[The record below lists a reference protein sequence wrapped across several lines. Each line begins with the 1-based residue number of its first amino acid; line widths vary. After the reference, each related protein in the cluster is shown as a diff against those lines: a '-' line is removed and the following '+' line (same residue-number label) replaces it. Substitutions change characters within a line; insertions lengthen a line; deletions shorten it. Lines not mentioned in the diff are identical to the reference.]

1 MAPGRS
7 ATRKLSAAPYNW
19 PCGVLRRWVVP
30 ETSFIG
36 LCVGGEGFIE
46 ICYSRTMNGPSY
58 FEIQVDATGRAI
70 NFYRGVF
77 GWNFTKAEGLPI
89 EYWRIETDGPRG
101 GLLKRPA
108 AAPPPGSGTNAFTCS
123 SEVKN
128 FDETGQRIQG
138 LGGKIALPKFAIPGT
153 CWQGYFLDTEG
164 NVFGIFQVDK
174 AAI

>member
-1 MAPGRS
+1 VNRPILDGPHSDNPVQAV
-7 ATRKLSAAPYNW
+7 A
-19 PCGVLRRWVVP
+19 
-30 ETSFIG
+30 
-36 LCVGGEGFIE
+36 VGGECTIGIR
-46 ICYSRTMNGPSY
+46 YSRPMNGPSY
-58 FEIQVDATGRAI
+58 FEIQVDASGRAI

-89 EYWRIETDGPRG
+89 EYWRIETDGPRR

-108 AAPPPGSGTNAFTCS
+108 AAPPPGSGINAFTCS
-123 SEVKN
+123 IAVKN
-128 FDETGQRIQG
+128 FDETGQRIQD

-174 AAI
+174 AAK